1 MSCYVITLGHALIL
15 LTRPLFPISV

>member
-15 LTRPLFPISV
+15 LTRPPFPISV